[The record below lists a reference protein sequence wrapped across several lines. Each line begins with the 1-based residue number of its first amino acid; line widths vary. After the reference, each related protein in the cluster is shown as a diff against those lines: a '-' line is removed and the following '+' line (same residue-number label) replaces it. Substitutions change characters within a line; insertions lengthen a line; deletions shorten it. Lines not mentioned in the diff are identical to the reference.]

1 MSLSLQQ
8 RLARLSE
15 PECILQTWMRESP
28 ILMSVVKAYVDCF
41 DLDDRSITFTSELI
55 LTKKDFD
62 RLGSQIINENAR
74 LIRDVSTAA
83 NARVE
88 LMFMLKG
95 AKLAYTWSKTK
106 GIYRFDPDFAK
117 SLQREGVQE
126 DLPCDL
132 LKELPERCI
141 WLDCP
146 QGGIFVCHVKRQHGD
161 EVLEFNTTDRN
172 DLTSFILPLEAGNVF
187 DILRSSVER
196 QKKHGEARG
205 ITVPMAGTEQIYNL
219 LAQYVPLLIY
229 LCSANCEY
237 RDLRPAPRGEAQV
250 RRKGFWRPLEER
262 LYHIGEQQ
270 GAEIR
275 RFKQAVEVYDSLP
288 AESKGQRVRPHW
300 RKAHY
305 HQARTGSMALPK
317 EQRPLRW
324 HYRPGVHVNKYL
336 GDIQATVH
344 KVKPPPANRESA

>member
-8 RLARLSE
+8 RLAHLSE
-15 PECILQTWMRESP
+15 PECILRTWMRESP

-41 DLDDRSITFTSELI
+41 DLDDRTITFTSELI
-55 LTKKDFD
+55 LTNKDFD
-62 RLGSQIINENAR
+62 RLGSQIINENTR

-117 SLQREGVQE
+117 SLQNEGVQD

-146 QGGIFVCHVKRQHGD
+146 QGGIFVCHVKKMDGD
-161 EVLEFNTTDRN
+161 EVLEFDTRDDY
-172 DLTSFILPLEAGNVF
+172 DLTSFILPLKAGNVF
-187 DILRSSVER
+187 DTLRSLTER
-196 QKKHGEARG
+196 QKKVGEELG
-205 ITVPMAGTEQIYNL
+205 ITEPVVATEQYYDL
-219 LAQYVPLLIY
+219 LAPYIPLLVY

-237 RDLRPAPRGEAQV
+237 RDLRPAPRGEAQH

-270 GAEIR
+270 GADIR
-275 RFKQAVEVYDSLP
+275 RFKQAVEAYDSLP

-305 HQARTGSMALPK
+305 HQARTGSIALPK

-324 HYRPGVHVNKYL
+324 HYRSGVHVNKDL

-344 KVKPPPANRESA
+344 KVKPPAANRESA